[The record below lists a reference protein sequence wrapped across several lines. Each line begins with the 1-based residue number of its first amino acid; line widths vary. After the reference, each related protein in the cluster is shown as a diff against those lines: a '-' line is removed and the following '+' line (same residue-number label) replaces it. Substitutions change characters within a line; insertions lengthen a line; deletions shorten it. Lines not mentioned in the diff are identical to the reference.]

1 MKVIDILEEKYI
13 NAEVILIHIPK
24 TAGSTILTALRS
36 KIDLLYLHVNGRRTS
51 YAAHFIP
58 RILENTTKKVIV
70 TWRDPVEHVFSCFNF
85 YQQYPDIKAS
95 DNLFEFIEDPKLH
108 NMQTSFLTRDKLLQ
122 EPIVSDDDFNIIK
135 LLLNRPNTLFILTD
149 YIEQG
154 LEKVKEFLN
163 IESINNT
170 TKRFNYN
177 KPPSFLIPQEIRK
190 KIYIRNEYDTK
201 IYNQIV
207 EKFKYNQESSFDDII
222 LNSPPYYFPFI
233 WLIDNTN
240 LSIINKRKEELINTN
255 DKLKNIL
262 PCSIKTYI
270 NNWLDNYKSNVNN
283 DILYLPD
290 NYNDLIQ
297 NKQKLYSKILT
308 AYHYDITRY

>member
-13 NAEVILIHIPK
+13 NSEVILIHIPK
-24 TAGSTILTALRS
+24 TAGSALLTALKS
-36 KIDLLYLHVNGRRTS
+36 KIDLLYLHMNGRRTS

-58 RILENTTKKVIV
+58 RILKNTKKVIV
-70 TWRDPVEHVFSCFNF
+70 TWRNPVEHVFSCFNF

-95 DNLFEFIEDPKLH
+95 DNLVEFINDPKLH
-108 NMQTSFLTRDKLLQ
+108 NMQTSFLTREKLLQ
-122 EPIVSDDDFNIIK
+122 EPSVSDDDFNIIK

-163 IESINNT
+163 LESINNT

-177 KPPSFLIPQEIRK
+177 KPPSFLIPSEIRNQ
-190 KIYIRNEYDTK
+190 IYTKNKYDTD
-201 IYNQIV
+201 IYNQII
-207 EKFKYNQESSFDDII
+207 EKFNYTRESSFDNII
-222 LNSPPYYFPFI
+222 LESPPYYFPFI
-233 WLIDNTN
+233 WLIDNDN
-240 LSIINKRKEELINTN
+240 ISIINKRKEKLININ
-255 DKLKNIL
+255 DNIKNIL

-270 NNWLDNYKSNVNN
+270 DNWLDNYQGNIN
-283 DILYLPD
+283 DVLYLPD
-290 NYNDLIQ
+290 NYDDLIQ
-297 NKQKLYSKILT
+297 NKDKLRSKILT